1 MVSHRACLL
10 IAPLFLVVLA
20 SGCGNPINHKVSDR
34 IAAVLPKTLG
44 PAKSYEVETTGTSLH
59 LTGGHIG
66 EVSVHGDDVQL
77 APGLIVDS
85 LDADVRD
92 ISFDDR
98 SQSVTGMGPIRFRAG
113 ISAANLNNY
122 LAATAA
128 SAPSRP
134 QHLALNIEGQT
145 LAISFTVRPLLVDV
159 PVSVVG
165 TLAPRGYQPTRLDFV
180 ASGGHVSIV
189 PVPTGLV
196 DLALSHVNPVVDL
209 STMHDP
215 ISVERSWI
223 ENGRL
228 YLSGTAEIP
237 PSSFSH

>member
-1 MVSHRACLL
+1 MVTRGLSLAALILL
-10 IAPLFLVVLA
+10 IVLL

-34 IAAVLPKTLG
+34 IAAILPKTLG
-44 PAKSYEVETTGTSLH
+44 PARSYEVETTGTSLH
-59 LTGGHIG
+59 LTNGHIG
-66 EVSVHGDDVQL
+66 EVSIHGDDVEL

-85 LDADVRD
+85 MDADVRD

-98 SQSVTGMGPIRFRAG
+98 SQSVTGMGPIDFRVG
-113 ISAANLNNY
+113 VSAIHLNDY

-128 SAPSRP
+128 KAPSRP
-134 QHLALNIEGQT
+134 QNLALNIDGQT

-165 TLAPRGYQPTRLDFV
+165 TLAPREGELTKLDFV
-180 ASGGHVSIV
+180 PSGGHVSIV

-196 DLALSHVNPVVDL
+196 NLALSHANQVVDL
-209 STMHDP
+209 STMRYP
-215 ISVERSWI
+215 ITVTRSWI

-228 YLSGTAEIP
+228 YLSGVAQIP